1 MSKSKDAYDVS
12 GRRKVGTAGTDES
25 NDSGYYHQNQTLLN
39 LQKES
44 DASHAAIA
52 SSATHLLND
61 TNGTAN
67 FTVGSEYF
75 SFPSNSH
82 PTNLAMQNNSQSIN
96 ELLTSLG
103 IPLSAASIV
112 LSGIAQQQTQ
122 NNAPPTP
129 SQTFSIDNLNNLFMQ
144 EQLIPNFLSALTVN
158 QPSASHQQNV
168 SPPLLG
174 AIQELLQ
181 QLSHN
186 LTQRGIDASVQI
198 AANSGLFTMPSA
210 AAAAAAQQE
219 RQQQHQF
226 LQHHTQLLGS
236 LQAAN
241 LPKVE
246 TTAITGQSSNLET
259 ETHRTPQTSRLTS
272 SARVRQRSDASSST
286 KKNAPLPPPPLHPG
300 AADGTPVADQPSYT
314 TIPCRARGM
323 PRDHNAKTAYFVV
336 PHDIEHGKNLI
347 CSYPPCADLGVKF
360 CFCVHCGIPVAKRN
374 VRQRHDHGR
383 GKSSQNIT
391 AEPSAAAAAAVIVDP
406 PSRNGKDSGMTDI
419 KDRNITSSSDAQV
432 ETLSGSAKD
441 SRHVDPIQVSAD
453 PSGQQNDEESTSTH
467 TSSSSGE
474 EDQKLNSSG
483 YRRRNRSNIVRGVGV
498 SSDKV
503 WRKGAVSE
511 ERERQWADLLYDR
524 PQDRNQ
530 QEMCDWLLSVLQV
543 TDPRISVPSVSS
555 SVASSGGTNTN
566 TGSSS
571 TGNSE
576 SDCRESSEAN
586 RESSSSSP
594 GFDEV
599 TLKMGRKRSGSDMTT
614 DEQESRWKRSRREE
628 IPNQTLQN

>member
-1 MSKSKDAYDVS
+1 MSKNKDAYDVS

-25 NDSGYYHQNQTLLN
+25 NDSGYHQNQTFLN

-52 SSATHLLND
+52 SSARHPLND

-75 SFPSNSH
+75 SFPSNSY
-82 PTNLAMQNNSQSIN
+82 PTNLEMQNNSQSIN

-103 IPLSAASIV
+103 IPPSAASIV

-144 EQLIPNFLSALTVN
+144 EQLIPNFLSAL
-158 QPSASHQQNV
+158 S
-168 SPPLLG
+168 
-174 AIQELLQ
+174 ELLQ

-186 LTQRGIDASVQI
+186 LTQRGIDASVPI
-198 AANSGLFTMPSA
+198 AANSGLFTVPSA
-210 AAAAAAQQE
+210 AAAAAAAAAQKE

-226 LQHHTQLLGS
+226 LQDHTQLLGS

-246 TTAITGQSSNLET
+246 TTAIAGPSSNLDT

-300 AADGTPVADQPSYT
+300 AADGTPVTDQPSYT

-323 PRDHNAKTAYFVV
+323 PREHNSKTAYFVV

-383 GKSSQNIT
+383 GKRPQNIT
-391 AEPSAAAAAAVIVDP
+391 AKPSAAAAAAAAVVVDP
-406 PSRNGKDSGMTDI
+406 PNRNGKDSGLTDT
-419 KDRNITSSSDAQV
+419 KDSNVTSSTDAQV
-432 ETLSGSAKD
+432 ETLSGSGKN
-441 SRHVDPIQVSAD
+441 SQYVDPLQVSAD
-453 PSGQQNDEESTSTH
+453 PSGQQNDEDSTSTH

-474 EDQKLNSSG
+474 KDQKVISSG
-483 YRRRNRSNIVRGVGV
+483 YRRRNRSSSIVRGVGV

-511 ERERQWADLLYDR
+511 ERERKWADLLYDR

-543 TDPRISVPSVSS
+543 TNPRISVPSVSS
-555 SVASSGGTNTN
+555 SVASSGGTNAN

-571 TGNSE
+571 TGNSD

-599 TLKMGRKRSGSDMTT
+599 TLKMGRKRNGSDMTT
-614 DEQESRWKRSRREE
+614 EEQKSRWKKSRGD
-628 IPNQTLQN
+628 